1 MRGKAAWALA
11 ALLFGL
17 SFLTTTTL
25 GAGWY
30 LATRTDLLTDL
41 GPWLSPRTVRGVWGN
56 PALLRFG
63 LSFSLPTLFIL
74 LCHELG
80 HWVACRRHGLP
91 ATPPFF
97 LPAPIGLGTFGAFI
111 RIRAPIEDR
120 RQLLDVGVWGPLAGF
135 LALLPFLVLGV
146 LWSSP
151 APIDAV
157 APGQP
162 TDVVLWLPGRSLVL
176 RGLATLFH
184 GPLGPGT
191 TLDLHPFALAA
202 WVGLLVTA
210 LNLLPLGQLDGGH
223 ILYAAIGR
231 RQAQLAPWLWVLLL
245 AMGVL
250 FWPGWILWSVI
261 TLVMGLR
268 HPPVLD
274 EATPL
279 DSRRLL
285 LAWLAL
291 AVLVLSFVP
300 VPIVQIP
307 VAH

>member
-1 MRGKAAWALA
+1 M
-11 ALLFGL
+11 
-17 SFLTTTTL
+17 
-25 GAGWY
+25 
-30 LATRTDLLTDL
+30 
-41 GPWLSPRTVRGVWGN
+41 
-56 PALLRFG
+56 
-63 LSFSLPTLFIL
+63 
-74 LCHELG
+74 
-80 HWVACRRHGLP
+80 ACRRHRLP

-135 LALLPFLVLGV
+135 LALLPFLVLGT
-146 LWSSP
+146 LWSTP
-151 APIDAV
+151 AAIEAV
-157 APGQP
+157 GPTQV
-162 TDVVLWLPGRSLVL
+162 TDVVLWVPGRSLAL
-176 RGLATLFH
+176 RLLATLFH

-231 RQAQLAPWLWVLLL
+231 RQARLAPWLWLLLL
-245 AMGVL
+245 AAGLL
-250 FWPGWILWSVI
+250 FWPGWILWSLI

-274 EATPL
+274 ETTPL
-279 DSRRLL
+279 DRRRRL
-285 LAWLAL
+285 LAWLAFG
-291 AVLVLSFVP
+291 VLVLSFVP
-300 VPIVQIP
+300 VPLDQIP
-307 VAH
+307 VAR